1 MRMNLSKKPDS
12 NEKLHAGRKLQ
23 LFTAVLITGFFL
35 LFFSFSTLRAE
46 AAAGVWKKD
55 AKGYWYEYAD
65 GSYAKSKWIRDGKKY
80 YYLNSAGYMQT
91 GWKTI
96 GGKKYYLGKDG
107 ARRTGWKTV
116 GGRSYY
122 FGSRGAMCTGW
133 KKIED
138 KRYYFGTN
146 GVLRTGWKRIDGKKY
161 FLGTDGA
168 MRTGWVKAEG
178 FWYYFGKNGVMRTLW
193 QKIDGQT
200 YLFRKDGTM
209 LTGWK
214 TLEGKTYFFKKD
226 GAMSLEWQNISG
238 KKYYFGKNGVL
249 RTGWQTIDGKKYYL
263 GTDGAAWK
271 GWKTVDEK
279 RYYFGT
285 DGAMAVGWTDIGED
299 RYYFSEDGLKLT
311 GWQTIEG
318 KQYYLN
324 EKGIL
329 SRDTMLGNR
338 YVNQDGAWV
347 YTYEE
352 TEYEVKDYF
361 QQSICR
367 VMGEL
372 NDLSSDWD
380 SFIVVTDTHGK
391 WNQQHSQNVV
401 RYLLEKSPAKKCFL
415 LGDFNVFGYQPTT
428 PYYFEMYAKSLLPV
442 KDQIYATIGNHD
454 RDGMEDYDKSQV
466 SVIYDYFL
474 ADKEGLKGDPEDFY
488 FYFDDPDRKLRYLVL
503 NTSNDPV
510 NRANMTE
517 TELEWLQYDG
527 LVLPGEDWTVMVL
540 GHLDINP
547 DIRFSKVSRDGVLL
561 SHLIAN
567 CNGHVAGYMCGHEH
581 KDHRSLVKDTFY
593 QTIVTSDFIAIDQ
606 PERSVGTESEQAVT
620 IVSINTKTGDVQFRR
635 VGTDLGEQIQDYNY
649 YDLP

>member
-12 NEKLHAGRKLQ
+12 KEKLHAGRNLQ

-146 GVLRTGWKRIDGKKY
+146 GVLRTGWKKIDGK
-161 FLGTDGA
+161 
-168 MRTGWVKAEG
+168 
-178 FWYYFGKNGVMRTLW
+178 
-193 QKIDGQT
+193 T

-249 RTGWQTIDGKKYYL
+249 RTGWQTI
-263 GTDGAAWK
+263 
-271 GWKTVDEK
+271 
-279 RYYFGT
+279 
-285 DGAMAVGWTDIGED
+285 
-299 RYYFSEDGLKLT
+299 
-311 GWQTIEG
+311 EG

-338 YVNQDGAWV
+338 YVNRDGAWV

-454 RDGMEDYDKSQV
+454 RDGAEDYDKSQV

-474 ADKEGLKGDPEDFY
+474 VDKEGLKGDPEDFY

-540 GHLDINP
+540 GHMDINP

-581 KDHRSLVKDTFY
+581 KDHQSLVKDTFY
-593 QTIVTSDFIAIDQ
+593 QTIVTSDYIANDQ
-606 PERSVGTESEQAVT
+606 PERSAGTESEQAVT

-635 VGTDLGEQIQDYNY
+635 VGTDFGEQIQDYNY